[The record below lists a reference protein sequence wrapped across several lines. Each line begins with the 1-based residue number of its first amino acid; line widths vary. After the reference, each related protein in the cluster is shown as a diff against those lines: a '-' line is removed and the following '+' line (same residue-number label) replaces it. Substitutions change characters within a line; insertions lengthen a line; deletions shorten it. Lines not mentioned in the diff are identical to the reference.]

1 MKAIEC
7 SNTTDSGF
15 DSGLVVFLWGLV
27 LMDNIKK
34 VRYFIGLFEKEN

>member
-15 DSGLVVFLWGLV
+15 DSGLVVFLSKMYAEVGADIK
-27 LMDNIKK
+27 MKDN
-34 VRYFIGLFEKEN
+34 